1 MSSAIGIGR
10 RPFIDFI
17 HRIAAHCV
25 TRKNNYQIHH
35 AEMAPK
41 SQVAKVSQRSDL
53 KYKEIKRLLAKKERE
68 KRDNAE
74 NIIEE

>member
-1 MSSAIGIGR
+1 
-10 RPFIDFI
+10 
-17 HRIAAHCV
+17 
-25 TRKNNYQIHH
+25 
-35 AEMAPK
+35 MAPK

-74 NIIEE
+74 NIIEEQ